1 MNEYRVTRK
10 SDGAEVYRYWHTE
23 PLDLDLFPFAAHDHT
38 AIEPEPE
45 PVPTVYGGRRRV
57 TKLEFVELLGDA
69 AYGAILAMAKQ
80 SLQVEAWVKK
90 MELATPEPDGTS
102 IDLDDPRT
110 QAGVQALGMVLEQQ
124 GVVSADWAEGVLRG

>member
-1 MNEYRVTRK
+1 MPVYSVRSKSNGVEITRYA
-10 SDGAEVYRYWHTE
+10 SVVLARLDEF
-23 PLDLDLFPFAAHDHT
+23 PLDQYDHVD
-38 AIEPEPE
+38 IDEPP
-45 PVPTVYGGRRRV
+45 PLQAVYGGRRRV

>member
-1 MNEYRVTRK
+1 MPVYSVRSK
-10 SDGAEVYRYWHTE
+10 SNGAEITRYASVVLARLDE
-23 PLDLDLFPFAAHDHT
+23 FPLDQYDHVD
-38 AIEPEPE
+38 IDEPS
-45 PVPTVYGGRRRV
+45 PVQTVYGGRRRV
-57 TKLEFVELLGDA
+57 TKLEFIELLGDA

>member
-1 MNEYRVTRK
+1 
-10 SDGAEVYRYWHTE
+10 
-23 PLDLDLFPFAAHDHT
+23 
-38 AIEPEPE
+38 
-45 PVPTVYGGRRRV
+45 
-57 TKLEFVELLGDA
+57 
-69 AYGAILAMAKQ
+69 
-80 SLQVEAWVKK
+80 

>member
-1 MNEYRVTRK
+1 MPVYSVRSK
-10 SDGAEVYRYWHTE
+10 SNGAEITRYASVVLARLDE
-23 PLDLDLFPFAAHDHT
+23 FPLDQYDHVD
-38 AIEPEPE
+38 IDEPS
-45 PVPTVYGGRRRV
+45 PVQTVYGGRRRV
-57 TKLEFVELLGDA
+57 TKLEFIELLGDA

-102 IDLDDPRT
+102 IWLDDPRT